1 MIDYLVIGHISKDLQ
16 PDGDYRLG
24 GTVLYA
30 ALTARN
36 LGKRVGVLTRTGM
49 GDAEFDR
56 RLREALPGIEVIKQP
71 GAATTT
77 FENVYDD
84 GHRQQYLHAWAWP
97 LNLKLLPASWRQAA
111 IIHLAP
117 VACEIAESEAV
128 PLLQERQ
135 GGLCGITPQGWLREW
150 RDEGGK
156 VFFHHWAEAN
166 RVLPLTNAIIFSEED
181 VATMPE
187 VGDELIHLTPIAAV
201 THGESGALIYQDG
214 SLVVQQPGFKVNELD
229 PTGAGDVFAAAFL
242 CALHDTGDVN
252 TAARFACAASA
263 LTVEQAGLASVP
275 TREQVLKRIQ
285 QGEALCTSKSQSTIP
300 SRARGNC

>member
-1 MIDYLVIGHISKDLQ
+1 MIDYLVIGHISKDLL

-36 LGKRVGVLTRTGM
+36 LGKQVGLLTRTGV

-77 FENVYDD
+77 FENDYDG

-117 VACEIAESEAV
+117 VASEIAAPEAIT
-128 PLLQERQ
+128 LLQERA
-135 GGLCGITPQGWLREW
+135 GGTCGITPQGWLREW
-150 RDEGGK
+150 RDDGGK
-156 VFFHHWAEAN
+156 VFFHRWAEAS
-166 RVLPLTNAIIFSEED
+166 RVLPLANAIIFSEED
-181 VATMPE
+181 VAAAPE
-187 VGDELIHLTPIAAV
+187 VGDEFIQLTTTAAV
-201 THGESGALIYQDG
+201 THGKGGAVVYQHG
-214 SLVVQQPGFKVNELD
+214 SLVAEQPGFKANEVD

-242 CALHDTGDVN
+242 CALHDSGDVA
-252 TAARFACAASA
+252 TAVRFACAAGA
-263 LTVEQAGLASVP
+263 ITVEQAGLASVP
-275 TREQVLKRIQ
+275 TRQQVL
-285 QGEALCTSKSQSTIP
+285 
-300 SRARGNC
+300 ARLHG